1 MDEAASRQWC
11 SRLAF
16 GTDLSREDIGTIRLS
31 CSAIVRWMFLF
42 WSSKH
47 LNSVFL
53 NIGMAILS
61 LKATYLEEIT
71 VISAIF
77 RTIFGAAF
85 GVICALVLSPA
96 LAAFQSEGSS
106 ARITV
111 MLIIVVGVA
120 ALGFFAPT
128 IRHSL
133 GHGVLLVGIS
143 FFALPISALLLSGRA
158 AGEVVAASV
167 VADQTATAI
176 GGGLEAA
183 LMTGAGTFIGLI
195 FGTIFTILGLVLA
208 LGGRREVIVVTK

>member
-1 MDEAASRQWC
+1 MLGRGPVQH
-11 SRLAF
+11 
-16 GTDLSREDIGTIRLS
+16 DLSRKDTGTIRLWR
-31 CSAIVRWMFLF
+31 SAVVRWMFRF
-42 WSSKH
+42 CSSKH

-53 NIGMAILS
+53 NIVMAILS

-71 VISAIF
+71 VISAIL

-96 LAAFQSEGSS
+96 LAAFQTEGSS

-111 MLIIVVGVA
+111 MLIVVVGVA

-128 IRHSL
+128 IRRSL

-143 FFALPISALLLSGRA
+143 FFALPISALLLSGRD

-167 VADQTATAI
+167 VGDQAATAI
-176 GGGLEAA
+176 GAGLGAA

-208 LGGRREVIVVTK
+208 LGGRREVIVLMK